1 MFGIG
6 DDDDGDQCPTHNL
19 TARAKKTFIA
29 GLTFQEFNRILA
41 GACTALACLVSFV
54 HMWRHATHLS
64 VPRQQVK
71 VMRVISLVPL
81 YAIVNFLCIC
91 FPQAQ
96 VYLDPILELI
106 QALCLA
112 SYFML
117 LCEYIS
123 PHNEGRDGFFSQIE
137 IKDKKAEGGVVQD
150 GVKWFAQRCVMIF
163 QYPVIALGVAI
174 ATIITQVAGVY
185 CQYESQTNFAKL
197 WLSIATTLSSGMAI
211 AAVLLVAVQLKT
223 HMPNLKPMTKLIA
236 IKLVVGLAFL
246 QQILFWILQS
256 THVLKETDT
265 LTYAD
270 LHYGIPSLLSCL
282 EMVPISFV
290 VFWAYPV
297 GPYKLEHLV
306 ARGAE
311 RGEAQNWAPTSYQ
324 GGILGIY
331 AFISMLNPFDVI
343 KATFAAFAVGA
354 RDYASAKFD
363 RNDSG
368 GGKVY
373 ATGPGY
379 QQPPTQYRQ
388 DHSYGGGQSRGPAG
402 LAREALNQ
410 FGPGRHNGRNGYNNN
425 GYGRQNGRGYDHTRG
440 NSYNEYHES
449 YPMNQRR

>member
-6 DDDDGDQCPTHNL
+6 DDDDGDSCPTHNL
-19 TARAKKTFIA
+19 TARANKTFIA
-29 GLTFQEFNRILA
+29 GLTFQQFNRILA
-41 GACTALACLVSFV
+41 GACTALACLVSFI
-54 HMWRHATHLS
+54 HIWRHATHLS

-71 VMRVISLVPL
+71 VMRVIALVPL
-81 YAIVNFLCIC
+81 YAIVNLLCIC

-137 IKDKKAEGGVVQD
+137 IKDKKAEGGLVQD
-150 GVKWFAQRCVMIF
+150 GVKWFAQRCFMIF
-163 QYPVIALGVAI
+163 QYWVVALGIAI
-174 ATIITQVAGVY
+174 ATIVTQVAGVY
-185 CQYESQTNFAKL
+185 CQYESKTNFAKL
-197 WLSIATTLSSGMAI
+197 WLSIAATLSSGMAI
-211 AAVLLVAVQLKT
+211 AAVLLVAIQLKT
-223 HMPNLKPMTKLIA
+223 HMPDLNPMTKLIA

-282 EMVPISFV
+282 EMVPISLIM
-290 VFWAYPV
+290 FWAYPV
-297 GPYKLEHLV
+297 GPYKLESLV

-311 RGEAQNWAPTSYQ
+311 RGETQHWAPTSYQ
-324 GGILGIY
+324 GGFLGIR
-331 AFISMLNPFDVI
+331 AFFSMLNPLNVI
-343 KATFAAFAVGA
+343 KATFAAFAISA
-354 RDYASAKFD
+354 RDYSSSKFN

-368 GGKVY
+368 SKTY

-379 QQPPTQYRQ
+379 QQPPSQYRPNN
-388 DHSYGGGQSRGPAG
+388 YGGQSRGPAG
-402 LAREALNQ
+402 LAREAFNQ
-410 FGPGRHNGRNGYNNN
+410 FGPGRNARNGSNT
-425 GYGRQNGRGYDHTRG
+425 RQARHNGRGYDHTRG

>member
-1 MFGIG
+1 MLGIG
-6 DDDDGDQCPTHNL
+6 DDDDGDSCPTHNL
-19 TARAKKTFIA
+19 TSRANKTFVA

-41 GACTALACLVSFV
+41 GACTALACIVSFL
-54 HMWRHATHLS
+54 HLWRHATHLS

-71 VMRVISLVPL
+71 VLRVISLVPL
-81 YAIVNFLCIC
+81 YAIVNLLCIC

-96 VYLDPILELI
+96 VYLDPILELL

-123 PHNEGRDGFFSQIE
+123 PHDEGRDGFFSQIE
-137 IKDKKAEGGVVQD
+137 IKDKKADGGVVQD
-150 GVKWFAQRCVMIF
+150 GVKWFAQRCFMIF
-163 QYPVIALGVAI
+163 QYPVIALGVAV
-174 ATIITQVAGVY
+174 ATIVTQVAGVY
-185 CQYESQTNFAKL
+185 CQFESKTNFAKL
-197 WLSIATTLSSGMAI
+197 WLSIATALSSGLAI

-290 VFWAYPV
+290 VLWAYPV
-297 GPYKLEHLV
+297 GPYKLESLV

-311 RGEAQNWAPTSYQ
+311 RGETQHWAPTSYQ
-324 GGILGIY
+324 GGFLGIW
-331 AFISMLNPFDVI
+331 AFLSMLNPVDVI
-343 KATFAAFAVGA
+343 KATFAAVGVGA
-354 RDYASAKFD
+354 RDYASAKMNRRD
-363 RNDSG
+363 NGS
-368 GGKVY
+368 KTY

-379 QQPPTQYRQ
+379 QQPPNQYRHDYQ
-388 DHSYGGGQSRGPAG
+388 GQSRGQSRGPAG
-402 LAREALNQ
+402 LAREALHQ
-410 FGPGRHNGRNGYNNN
+410 FRDGHSNGQ
-425 GYGRQNGRGYDHTRG
+425 GRQNGRAYDHARG